1 MVTFY
6 DIDGEQYAIYFN
18 ITNNLDGGRVMTGEN
33 ADDEIIIYFDN
44 VKIKTIKPQAQQ
56 KNNTDL
62 GFI

>member
-1 MVTFY
+1 MYWIFKC
-6 DIDGEQYAIYFN
+6 IRNE
-18 ITNNLDGGRVMTGEN
+18 LDGGRVMTGEN

-56 KNNTDL
+56 KNITNL

>member
-33 ADDEIIIYFDN
+33 ADDEIIIYFDK
-44 VKIKTIKPQAQQ
+44 VKIKTIKTAQQ
-56 KNNTDL
+56 KNITNL

>member
-18 ITNNLDGGRVMTGEN
+18 ITNDLDGGRVMTGDN
-33 ADDEIIIYFDN
+33 ADDEIIIYLN
-44 VKIKTIKPQAQQ
+44 KVKIKTIKPQAQQ
-56 KNNTDL
+56 KNITNL